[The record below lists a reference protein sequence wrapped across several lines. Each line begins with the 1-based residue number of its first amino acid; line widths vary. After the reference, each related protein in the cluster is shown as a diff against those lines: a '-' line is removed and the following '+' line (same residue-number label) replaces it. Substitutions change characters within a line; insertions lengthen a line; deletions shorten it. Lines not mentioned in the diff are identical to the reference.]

1 MNKNGVP
8 VTLVISQLVITSIA
22 LIILTNTGGGN
33 NMSFLIALAL
43 TVVILSVC
51 LFHAVY
57 WLHCVGS

>member
-1 MNKNGVP
+1 MNNGVP
-8 VTLVISQLVITSIA
+8 VCLAISQLVITSIA

-33 NMSFLIALAL
+33 NMSFLDCTGADGGD
-43 TVVILSVC
+43 LSVC